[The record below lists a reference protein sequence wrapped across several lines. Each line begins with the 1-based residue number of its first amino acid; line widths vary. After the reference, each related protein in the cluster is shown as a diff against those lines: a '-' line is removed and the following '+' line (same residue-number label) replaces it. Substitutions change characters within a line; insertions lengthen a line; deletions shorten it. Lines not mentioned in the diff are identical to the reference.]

1 MFDFDRYLGKKREER
16 ITYWARW
23 VISSVSFILLFI
35 LVIDYGFTLD
45 EGEYWVVNLLFHIC
59 WWFYLALYT
68 LELLFRRRFIARRS
82 IAMTA
87 VIVAMMSITLFC
99 RIFFPQSLFVSRPF
113 ICAVLAFASVIE
125 LSRGV
130 VRMVNKRSNPALMLS
145 GTFLVIIFAGALLLL
160 LPNSTLPN
168 VKLSVVDSLFV
179 STSAVCVTGLSPVDL
194 SSTFTKS
201 GEIIILLLIQVGA
214 LGVMTVTSFFTLFFM
229 GETTLY
235 SRMALKDIV
244 GSDTFSSLIST
255 LLYVF
260 GFTVAIE
267 AAGMFFI
274 WLSIHGNIGMTA
286 TDEIF
291 FALFHSIS
299 AFCNAGFST
308 MDGNLGN
315 ILLIEGHNSLYLTIS
330 LLVIFG
336 GIGFPVLVNIKNYI
350 LHYLRRFL
358 RLYFDIG
365 NNERRYGHI
374 LTLNTKIVICS
385 TLFLLIGGTISI
397 ALIEWNGAFAQ
408 MSVNGKVVHSFFNSV
423 APRTA
428 GFNSVDLTS
437 FSMYTIIV
445 YTLLMWIG
453 GASQSTAGGIKV
465 NTIMVAGANFLSILK
480 GREHTVLFKREISLQ
495 SVRRAGAII
504 FGSLGTIV
512 LFWIL
517 LLVCEPQT
525 RAYRLLFEVISAI
538 STVGSSLDVTPSLS
552 TAGKIIVSILMFV
565 GRVGLIT
572 VLMSLIQNKGEHF
585 YKFPTENVI
594 IN

>member
-1 MFDFDRYLGKKREER
+1 MFDFGRYLSKRTQER
-16 ITYWARW
+16 ITHWARW
-23 VISSVSFILLFI
+23 VISAVSFLLLFI

-45 EGEYWVVNLLFHIC
+45 EGEYWATEIFLHIC
-59 WWFYLALYT
+59 WWFYLTLYI

-87 VIVAMMSITLFC
+87 IIVAMMSLTPLC
-99 RIFFPQSLFVSRPF
+99 RIFFPQSLFSGRHF

-130 VRMVNKRSNPALMLS
+130 VRMVNKRSNPALILS
-145 GTFLVIIFAGALLLL
+145 GTFMVIIFVGALLLL
-160 LPNSTLPN
+160 MPNSTLPN
-168 VKLSVVDSLFV
+168 VRLSLVDSLFV
-179 STSAVCVTGLSPVDL
+179 STSAVCVTGLSPVEL
-194 SSTFTKS
+194 SSTFTRS
-201 GEIIILLLIQVGA
+201 GEIIILLLIQIGA
-214 LGVMTVTSFFTLFFM
+214 LGVMTITSFFTLFFM

-255 LLYVF
+255 LLYIV
-260 GFTVAIE
+260 GFTLAIE
-267 AAGMFFI
+267 GAGMLFI
-274 WLSIHGNIGMTA
+274 WYSIHGNVGMTLG
-286 TDEIF
+286 EELF
-291 FALFHSIS
+291 FALFHSVS

-315 ILLIEGHNSLYLTIS
+315 ILLINGDNSLYLTIS
-330 LLVIFG
+330 LLVILG
-336 GIGFPVLVNIKNYI
+336 GIGFPIMVNIKNYI
-350 LHYLRRFL
+350 YHYMRRFFL
-358 RLYFDIG
+358 LFFKID
-365 NNERRYGHI
+365 NKERRFGHI
-374 LTLNTKIVICS
+374 LTLNSKIVIS
-385 TLFLLIGGTISI
+385 ASLFLLTAGTISI

-408 MSVNGKVVHSFFNSV
+408 MSIAGKFVHSFFNSV
-423 APRTA
+423 VPRTA

-465 NTIMVAGANFLSILK
+465 NTIMVAAANFLSILK
-480 GREHTVLFKREISLQ
+480 GRERAVLFKREISLQ

-504 FGSLGTIV
+504 FGSLGTIL

-517 LLVCEPQT
+517 LLICEPGIK
-525 RAYRLLFEVISAI
+525 AYRLLFEVVSAI

-572 VLMSLIQNKGEHF
+572 VLMSLIHHKGEYF
-585 YKFPTENVI
+585 YRYPTENVI